1 MDGCSPGKVP
11 LELSKVGRQA
21 PVARPMKEIEINHGV
36 WKIVVHVR
44 LSLDECTKWVGSYEA
59 EAPGHLPHKGT
70 TAHYDRSDRALDRAL
85 GDALRDVV
93 RN

>member
-1 MDGCSPGKVP
+1 MFACHIAIGVIESRTTGA
-11 LELSKVGRQA
+11 GNT
-21 PVARPMKEIEINHGV
+21 PMKEIGISHSV

-44 LSLDECTKWVGSYEA
+44 LSLDDPTKWIGTYQA
-59 EAPGHLPHKGT
+59 DAPGHLPHKGVT
-70 TAHYDRSDRALDRAL
+70 GYYDQSDRALDRAL